1 MSESV
6 KDAKARAKGEKAYR
20 KASRPWFK
28 KKRFW
33 LLGLIALIIVIV
45 VATGGGDTDESESS
59 GSPEA
64 SQDSS
69 QNQES
74 EESAPEEATPEE
86 APLDV
91 TAQQLIED
99 LEGNALAASNDYK
112 EKRVTVTGDVS
123 TIDSSGD
130 YFSITGTDEFTL
142 TSVTINVDES
152 LLETVANFS
161 TGQEVTVTGTVTD
174 VGEIMGY
181 SIDAETIE

>member
-6 KDAKARAKGEKAYR
+6 KDAKARAKGEKAYA
-20 KASRPWFK
+20 KASRPWYK

-33 LLGLIALIIVIV
+33 LLGLIALLIVIA
-45 VATGGGDTDESESS
+45 VATSAGDSGESGSS
-59 GSPEA
+59 GSSGV
-64 SQDSS
+64 SQDS
-69 QNQES
+69 NEN
-74 EESAPEEATPEE
+74 EDAEEAAPEE

-142 TSVTINVDES
+142 TTVTINVDES
-152 LLETVANFS
+152 LLETVASFS